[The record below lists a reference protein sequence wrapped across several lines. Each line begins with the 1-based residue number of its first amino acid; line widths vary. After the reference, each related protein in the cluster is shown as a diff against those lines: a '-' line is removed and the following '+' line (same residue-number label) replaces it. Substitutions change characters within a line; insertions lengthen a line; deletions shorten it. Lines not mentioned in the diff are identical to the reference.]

1 MLSIHPSLVE
11 RLRQTLLADG
21 FSSAGIFQIWKR
33 GQVFGYIRRLR
44 FDLEWH
50 VRAYADGRLES
61 ELEPPRNT
69 IRHLLVNPYQS
80 DGMLALLLS
89 NTKSH
94 FGPLSNLPGY

>member
-11 RLRQTLLADG
+11 RFRQTLLADG
-21 FSSAGIFQIWKR
+21 FTSAGIFQIWKK

-44 FDLEWH
+44 YDLEWH

-80 DGMLALLLS
+80 DGMLAMLLS
-89 NTKSH
+89 QYQIPFWTAQ
-94 FGPLSNLPGY
+94 

>member
-1 MLSIHPSLVE
+1 MLSIHASLVE
-11 RLRQTLLADG
+11 GFRQTLLADG
-21 FSSAGIFQIWKR
+21 FTSAGIFQIWKH

-44 FDLEWH
+44 HDLEWH

-89 NTKSH
+89 QHQIPFST
-94 FGPLSNLPGY
+94 PQ